1 MSSGAK
7 VQLAW
12 IKEVTPGVT
21 PPGDWHTFTRIS
33 NGVTP
38 TYNSEANNEIGADR
52 MAQGTAMTTVD
63 VGGDIEQMALRG
75 AGRVHGLLLRQELAR
90 ERFDHG

>member
-21 PPGDWHTFTRIS
+21 PAGDWNVLTRIS
-33 NGVTP
+33 NGLMP
-38 TYNSEANNEIGADR
+38 TFNSEE
-52 MAQGTAMTTVD
+52 
-63 VGGDIEQMALRG
+63 
-75 AGRVHGLLLRQELAR
+75 
-90 ERFDHG
+90 

>member
-21 PPGDWHTFTRIS
+21 PPGDWHTLTRIS

-38 TYNSEANNEIGADR
+38 TYNSEANNEIG
-52 MAQGTAMTTVD
+52 
-63 VGGDIEQMALRG
+63 
-75 AGRVHGLLLRQELAR
+75 
-90 ERFDHG
+90 

>member
-21 PPGDWHTFTRIS
+21 PAGDWNVLTRIS
-33 NGVTP
+33 YAMGM
-38 TYNSEANNEIGADR
+38 YLMREAAGDGLPAF
-52 MAQGTAMTTVD
+52 MTF
-63 VGGDIEQMALRG
+63 LSW
-75 AGRVHGLLLRQELAR
+75 
-90 ERFDHG
+90 